1 MSIDATVGSAGNTD
15 RSPRARVR
23 KPRKKPQSR
32 SKPADIER
40 WERDYQCVQLR
51 RAEVDWP
58 TIVEKLGYAST
69 GHAHTRFLAFMRE
82 YPRDDVETMR
92 DLELQRIERA
102 AAAIEPKMRD
112 GDVRAAEVW
121 NKLSER
127 RSKLMGLDKPER
139 REITVLTDDVV
150 QKSIRESEAA
160 YSAKVLEA
168 RELGIELPMTMS
180 DTGVYEVADVD
191 SRHGVPTR

>member
-1 MSIDATVGSAGNTD
+1 MSTDAAPDTAQTPDAN
-15 RSPRARVR
+15 PRARAR
-23 KPRKKPQSR
+23 KRSQSR
-32 SKPADIER
+32 STPADIER
-40 WERDYQCVQLR
+40 WERDYECVQLR
-51 RAEVDWP
+51 RAEVDWD
-58 TIVEKLGYAST
+58 TIAEKLGYASK
-69 GHAHTRFLAFMRE
+69 GHAHNRFLAFMRE
-82 YPRDDVETMR
+82 YPRDDVETLR
-92 DLELQRIERA
+92 DLELDKIER
-102 AAAIEPKMRD
+102 KMRQLEPRCTD
-112 GDVRAAEVW
+112 GDPRAIEVW

-160 YSAKVLEA
+160 YSAKMLEA

-191 SRHGVPTR
+191 SRHGVSTR